1 MNASKIGAAIGAW
14 YFSQIKT
21 ILITVKNTD
30 EEYTYRRMMTAITH
44 KPHRDA
50 FKAAVSSVKHE
61 GRYRVFQ
68 DIRRKRGAFPI
79 ATWYPDAQTERDIT
93 VWCSNDYL
101 GMGQNACVIEAV
113 KQAVD
118 SAGTGSG
125 GTRNISGTTHYH
137 VLLEKELAELHNK
150 DSALVMTS
158 GYVANEATLGVMSKI
173 LPGLVIFSDE
183 MNHASMISG
192 IQRARCE
199 KKIFKHNDLQ
209 DLEAKLKAAPA
220 DAPKLIAFESVYS
233 MDADI
238 APIEEICDLADKYGA
253 LTYIDEVHAVGMYG
267 EQGGGIC
274 EQRGLMDRIDIIQG
288 TLAKAYGMIGG
299 YISADSDIIDAVRSL
314 ASGFIF
320 TTSVPPS
327 TAAGALRSV
336 KVLKV
341 SPQIR
346 EKHQERANAL
356 KARFRR
362 AGLSFIDGDTHIVPL
377 MVGDPVKCKAIS
389 DDLIERFGIYVQPI
403 NYPTVPRGTERLR
416 FTPSPVHTDAM
427 MDALLSAIETIWEEQ
442 GLLRQKVA

>member
-1 MNASKIGAAIGAW
+1 MTDKR
-14 YFSQIKT
+14 T
-21 ILITVKNTD
+21 IP
-30 EEYTYRRMMTAITH
+30 YHAQ
-44 KPHRDA
+44 
-50 FKAAVSSVKHE
+50 FKRAVAAVRDE

-68 DIRRKRGAFPI
+68 DIRRKRGAFPT
-79 ATWYPDAQTERDIT
+79 ATWYPDAQTEREIT

-101 GMGQNACVIEAV
+101 GMGQNACVVDAV

-137 VLLEKELAELHNK
+137 VMLERELAQLHGK
-150 DSALVMTS
+150 DGALVMTS

-173 LPGLVIFSDE
+173 LPGLIIFSDE

-192 IQRARCE
+192 IQRAQKAGVCE
-199 KKIFKHNDLQ
+199 KRIFKHNDLT
-209 DLEAKLKAAPA
+209 DLEAKLKAAPK

-238 APIEEICDLADKYGA
+238 APIEQICDLADKYGA

-267 EQGGGIC
+267 PHGGGIC
-274 EQRGLMDRIDIIQG
+274 EERDLMHRVDIIQG

-299 YISADSDIIDAVRSL
+299 YIAADIDIIDAVRSL

-320 TTSVPPS
+320 TTSIPPS

-336 KVLKV
+336 KVLKM
-341 SPQIR
+341 SPHMR
-346 EKHQERANAL
+346 EQHQERANAL
-356 KARFRR
+356 KSRFR
-362 AGLSFIDGDTHIVPL
+362 AHGLPFIDGDTHIVPL

-389 DDLIERFGIYVQPI
+389 DDLIHRFGIYAQPI
-403 NYPTVPRGTERLR
+403 NFPTVPRGTERLR
-416 FTPSPVHTDAM
+416 FTPSPFHTDAM
-427 MDALLSAIETIWEEQ
+427 MDALLDAVNTIWAEQ
-442 GLLRQKVA
+442 GLARKQVA